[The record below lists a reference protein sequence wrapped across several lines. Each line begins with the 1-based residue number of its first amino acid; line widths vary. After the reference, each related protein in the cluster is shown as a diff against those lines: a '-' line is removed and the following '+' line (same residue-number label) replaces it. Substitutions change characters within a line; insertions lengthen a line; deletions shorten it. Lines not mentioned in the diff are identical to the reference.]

1 MKTLS
6 EEVKINRL
14 HFCFSKSTRESK
26 FKRWYR
32 AGNTAPKAS
41 GTMFHNPTTALRD
54 SGMRVTVVKVRR

>member
-14 HFCFSKSTRESK
+14 HLCFSKRTRESK

-32 AGNTAPKAS
+32 AGNTASKES
-41 GTMFHNPTTALRD
+41 GTMLSNPTTALRD

>member
-6 EEVKINRL
+6 DEVKINRL

-41 GTMFHNPTTALRD
+41 GTVLSNPTTALHD